1 MRKLFTQLF
10 LLYTVLVCSQSGK
23 VYYEAKIL
31 TRALKLDRKDS
42 VEVNKLLNQVFNS
55 QKSIGYLLE
64 FNTKSSLFK
73 KEKEMG
79 IDEGSINL
87 ADIQVGNGKYYTN
100 LKENKAIKQHE
111 FSGDYFL
118 IEMPQLKWNLTQ
130 ERKKIGKYF
139 CFKATTEYEIDTRRG
154 KSKRKITAWYTNE
167 IPFNFGP
174 KEYFNLP
181 GLIIELYE
189 DSLFI
194 QVSKIELSPKNKLI
208 KKPKKGTK
216 ITKQE
221 YDLLVRK
228 TLEQNSRYR
237 NK

>member
-1 MRKLFTQLF
+1 MKNLVTLIF
-10 LLYTVLVCSQSGK
+10 LLYTILVSCQSGK

-31 TRALKLDRKDS
+31 TRDLKLDKKDS
-42 VEVNKLLNQVFNS
+42 LEINKLLNQVFNS
-55 QKSIGYLLE
+55 QKSIGYSLE
-64 FNTKSSLFK
+64 FNNKSSLFK
-73 KEKEMG
+73 KEKKMG
-79 IDEGSINL
+79 IDEGKINL
-87 ADIQVGNGKYYTN
+87 ADIQIGNGIYYTN
-100 LKENKAIKQHE
+100 LVENKTTKQHE
-111 FSGDYFL
+111 FSEEYFL
-118 IEMPQLKWNLTQ
+118 IEMPQLKWSLTQ
-130 ERKKIGKYF
+130 EKKKIGKYF

-194 QVSKIELSPKNKLI
+194 KATKIELSPKNKLI
-208 KKPKKGTK
+208 KKPKKGTN

-221 YDLLVRK
+221 FDLLVRK
-228 TLEQNSRYR
+228 TLELNSRYR